1 LSVIGGADVD
11 LIVLGVCKAVVV
23 SMGWYPMDGLTVTV
37 GAVEVIL
44 VKALAVEPLEIKL
57 TTANKRI
64 KLNAIL
70 PNITTPLP
78 ILLDHMQST
87 TRVRALY
94 GK

>member
-11 LIVLGVCKAVVV
+11 LVVLGICKAVVV
-23 SMGWYPMDGLTVTV
+23 RMGWYPMDGLIVTV

-64 KLNAIL
+64 KLSAIL
-70 PNITTPLP
+70 PNIPSPLQ
-78 ILLDHMQST
+78 ILLDYIQST
-87 TRVRALY
+87 TR
-94 GK
+94 